1 MDLSEGGHFMS
12 YLNDVFLGNQ
22 KPPFFFSTK
31 LLKLQKEESW
41 NIKRIKRCE
50 FSGTLKP

>member
-22 KPPFFFSTK
+22 KPPFFFNETVEAS
-31 LLKLQKEESW
+31 
-41 NIKRIKRCE
+41 NRRILAHK
-50 FSGTLKP
+50 KDKKV